1 MATRI
6 PDTDS
11 EIDLKILRKKSEAAG
26 YTESQPDSTASI
38 DETCRYW
45 PLTRISIL
53 EGLQDDAIDQKVWER
68 FVDQYGPL
76 ICEFCRKRVAEQDA
90 TEITQ
95 EVFWRVFRYVKGLKY
110 DSSLGSFGGW
120 IGQITRNEI
129 KQHFDRKQKETR
141 GRLGGDVLREIEAR
155 TTLGEW
161 EDEYNDWVV
170 KQAMRQVRDEV
181 SESAWK
187 LFELTMNGA
196 SPKEAADR
204 EEVGVSKV
212 YKARWTVA
220 DRLRQVIQ
228 SISDDYP
235 FAGQE

>member
-1 MATRI
+1 MATRTQ
-6 PDTDS
+6 DTDS
-11 EIDLKILRKKSEAAG
+11 EIELEILRKKSDSAG
-26 YTESQPDSTASI
+26 YTESQPDKTAST
-38 DETCRYW
+38 DGTCRYW
-45 PLTRISIL
+45 PLTRMSIL

-68 FVDQYGPL
+68 FVDLYGPL

-110 DSSLGSFGGW
+110 DPSLGSFGGW

-141 GRLGGDVLREIEAR
+141 GRLSGDVLREIEAR

-161 EDEYNDWVV
+161 EDEYYEWVV

-181 SESAWK
+181 SESTWN
-187 LFELTMNGA
+187 LFEQTMNGA
-196 SPKEAADR
+196 TPKEAAER

-212 YKARWTVA
+212 YKARWAVA

-235 FAGQE
+235 FADQE